1 MGNMGRLADAASVL
15 AEDAH
20 RGGSIRGLVE
30 SFPRHRSDYD
40 KRSQRQI
47 AFTIGVIAL
56 GAKMAKADGI
66 VTRDSPLILDQDPE
80 LLSLSEPF

>member
-1 MGNMGRLADAASVL
+1 MHTGAAHSR
-15 AEDAH
+15 A
-20 RGGSIRGLVE
+20 GGK
-30 SFPRHRSDYD
+30 SDYD

-66 VTRDSPLILDQDPE
+66 VTRDSPLILDQGPE